1 MDDKLLKYM
10 LELPLD
16 DDASA
21 PEGDND
27 ELRAARDAFGE
38 LVASLSPVAPRAAVR
53 DRLFASIDETCRFED
68 FIEPVAKLVHLS
80 FERTRDYLRKIDEP
94 QQWDAGP
101 FPGVALLHIDSGPGL
116 EQAITGFVRL
126 DAGAQFPEHEHLGE
140 ERIFVLQGTYI
151 DSLGETYGP
160 GSYVV
165 KPPGTAHH
173 LEVPSD
179 GSDCIYLAVVD
190 RGVQV
195 GEMEILYD
203 SPLL

>member
-16 DDASA
+16 GESA
-21 PEGDND
+21 ADGDD
-27 ELRAARDAFGE
+27 ELRAASDAFGE
-38 LVASLSPVAPRAAVR
+38 LVASLSPVAPRPELRAQ
-53 DRLFASIDETCRFED
+53 LFAAIDETCRFED
-68 FIEPVAKLVHLS
+68 FVDPIAKLVHLS
-80 FERTRDYLRKIDEP
+80 MERTRDYLRKIDEP

-173 LEVPSD
+173 LDVPSG
-179 GSDCIYLAVVD
+179 GSDCIYLAVVE